1 MKDEAVSIIIPTK
14 NAERYLEEQLR
25 AIFSQE
31 DVPRPEVVIIDS
43 GSTDGTIRIAARYPV
58 RLISIQPEEFNHGA
72 TRNLGAREATWS
84 YLVFLTQD
92 ATPADDSWLK
102 NLLRPLREDPAV
114 AGAFS
119 RHVPR
124 PGCSLPLARQIVE
137 EWPQAGGRQ
146 RIVKQVSS
154 REELEARRPYYV
166 YFANTS
172 SCLRRSAWERFPF
185 RDVDF
190 GEDADWAERVLLA
203 GCKVVYEPDSAVLHS
218 HDYRL
223 REQLRQHYDYGR
235 MVRGARLAPAITLRR
250 SVKTFLVSLRDDFNY
265 IRKERR
271 PRGQFLFSIPFHA
284 CCVLGRWLGEHSE
297 RLPRM
302 VRDFLSRQRQIQEK

>member
-1 MKDEAVSIIIPTK
+1 MKAEAVSVIIPTK
-14 NAERYLEEQLR
+14 NAERYLEEQLK

-43 GSTDGTIRIAARYPV
+43 GSTDKTIQIAARYPA
-58 RLISIQPEEFNHGA
+58 RLISIKPEEFNHGA
-72 TRNLGAREATWS
+72 TRNLGAREAKGG

-92 ATPADDSWLK
+92 ATPADGSWLK

-119 RHVPR
+119 RHMPR
-124 PGCSLPLARQIVE
+124 PGCSLPLERQIEE
-137 EWPQAGGRQ
+137 EWPQAGGTQ

-154 REELEARRPYYV
+154 REELDARKPYYV

-190 GEDADWAERVLLA
+190 GEDVDWAERVLLA
-203 GCKVVYEPDSAVLHS
+203 GYTIVYEPDSAVLHS

-235 MVRGARLAPAITLRR
+235 MVRSARLAPTVTLRR
-250 SVKTFLVSLRDDFNY
+250 SAKTFLVSLRDDL
-265 IRKERR
+265 RDLKRTGR
-271 PRGQFLFSIPFHA
+271 PMEQFFFSVPFHA

-297 RLPRM
+297 RLPGR
-302 VRDFLSRQRQIQEK
+302 VRDSLSRQRRIQEK